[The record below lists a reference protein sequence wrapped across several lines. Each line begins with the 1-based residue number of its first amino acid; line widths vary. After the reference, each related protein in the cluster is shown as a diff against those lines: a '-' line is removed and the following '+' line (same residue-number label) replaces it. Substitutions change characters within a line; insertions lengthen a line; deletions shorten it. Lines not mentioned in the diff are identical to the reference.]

1 MGNLCRQKKMNTFF
15 DRKQG
20 NGLKVFCLNI
30 QSKGLIRGLH
40 HIKEMT
46 NKYKY
51 TVSQVLK

>member
-1 MGNLCRQKKMNTFF
+1 MGNMCRHKMNTFF

-30 QSKGLIRGLH
+30 RSKGLIRGSH